1 MFTWKIGNTS
11 KIIYWILKKCEH
23 PNISAGLSHLGTP
36 DKTFSTE
43 TSFLMTNKARLI
55 KARLMNLR
63 WDIVDCKL
71 FFIIFNLKKLLSRLA
86 TVTGSFSRIR
96 SVIHVLENHSWRSI
110 CFFPYFLM
118 AWRQH
123 LLTDWRSCQ
132 ETPRATPLTR

>member
-11 KIIYWILKKCEH
+11 KIIYWILKKCED
-23 PNISAGLSHLGTP
+23 PNISAGLYHLG
-36 DKTFSTE
+36 TE

-63 WDIVDCKL
+63 WDIVDRKL

-110 CFFPYFLM
+110 CFFFLISL
-118 AWRQH
+118 WRGVNISWLIDAH
-123 LLTDWRSCQ
+123 VKRRLGRLH
-132 ETPRATPLTR
+132 